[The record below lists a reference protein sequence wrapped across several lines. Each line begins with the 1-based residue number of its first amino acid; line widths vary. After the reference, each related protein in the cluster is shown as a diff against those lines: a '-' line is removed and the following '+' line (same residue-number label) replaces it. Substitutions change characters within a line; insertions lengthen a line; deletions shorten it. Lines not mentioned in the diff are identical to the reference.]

1 VGGGAEYA
9 SLVNLAHKMGISSF
23 VEWKYGLSRQQLLCE
38 YAKASVFILLSPL
51 ESFSRVVYEA
61 LLIGVPVVVL
71 NFGAL
76 SNLVEADLA
85 EGVNSPDPSEIADA
99 LLKATRKTYTK
110 ISEYPNAFLN
120 WEEYSDKIISVYN
133 RLLERR

>member
-1 VGGGAEYA
+1 VGEGAEHV
-9 SLVNLAHKMGISSF
+9 SLINLANKLGISSS
-23 VEWKYGLSRQQLLCE
+23 VEWKHGLSRQQLLDE

-76 SNLVEADLA
+76 SRLVEADLV
-85 EGVNSPDPSEIADA
+85 EGVNSLDPSEIADG
-99 LLKATRKTYTK
+99 LLNATRKAYIKT
-110 ISEYPNAFLN
+110 SEYSTYFLN
-120 WEEYSDKIISVYN
+120 SEEYSDKIISVYTK
-133 RLLERR
+133 LLDRC

>member
-1 VGGGAEYA
+1 VGGGTEYA
-9 SLVNLAHKMGISSF
+9 SLVNLAHNLGISSF
-23 VEWKYGLSRQQLLCE
+23 VEWKHALSRQQLLCE

-76 SNLVEADLA
+76 SNLVGTGLA
-85 EGVNSPDPSEIADA
+85 EGVNSLKPSEIADA
-99 LLKATRKTYTK
+99 MVNATKRTYAK
-110 ISEYPNAFLN
+110 VSDSIDAFLN
-120 WEEYSDKIISVYN
+120 WKKYSSRIMDVYGK
-133 RLLERR
+133 LLEM